1 MMQCQNRKKRQR
13 GNRKTRQKI
22 GESPRDEN

>member
-13 GNRKTRQKI
+13 RNRKTRQKI